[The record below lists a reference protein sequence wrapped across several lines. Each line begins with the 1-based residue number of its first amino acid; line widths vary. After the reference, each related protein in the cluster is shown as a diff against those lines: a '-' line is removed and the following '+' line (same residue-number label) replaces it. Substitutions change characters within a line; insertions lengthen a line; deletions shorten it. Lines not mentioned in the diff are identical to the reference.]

1 MFGGGKSDYDRGVNT
16 FSPEG
21 RIFQIEYAMEAIQLG
36 STSIGIQT
44 AEGVLI
50 AAEKRI
56 QSPLV
61 DPASCG
67 KIQEIDSHIGTVM
80 SGLTTDSRTLIETA
94 RVQAVNHRHYYDEPM
109 RIESCTLAVSDSCLR
124 FGERKGSQISR
135 PFGVALLIAGVDDVG
150 PQLWQCDPA
159 GSYVRYE
166 AKAIGGGMEGA
177 QSILQ
182 EEYFKSMTLDD
193 AEKLAVR
200 ILKQVMEEKLSK
212 HNIEIATVRADTKK
226 LRIYTVD
233 TIEQIIKE
241 VAEAS

>member
-21 RIFQIEYAMEAIQLG
+21 RIFQIEYAMEAIKLG
-36 STSIGIQT
+36 STSVGIQT

-50 AAEKRI
+50 AAEKRV

-61 DPASCG
+61 DPASLG

-80 SGLTTDSRTLIETA
+80 SGLTTDARTLIETA
-94 RVQAVNHRHYYDEPM
+94 RVEAVNHRFHWNEPM
-109 RIESCTLAVSDSCLR
+109 RIEACTLAVSDSCLR
-124 FGERKGSQISR
+124 FGERRSAQISR
-135 PFGVALLIAGVDDVG
+135 PFGVALLIAGVDDLG

-182 EEYFKSMTLDD
+182 ENYHKSMTLEE
-193 AEKLAVR
+193 AETLAVS
-200 ILKQVMEEKLSK
+200 ILKQVMEEKMSK
-212 HNIEIATVRADTKK
+212 HNIELATVRTDTRK
-226 LRIYTVD
+226 LHIYDVAQ
-233 TIEQIIKE
+233 IEAIVEK
-241 VAEAS
+241 VAKQS